1 MKYVITGGAG
11 FIGSNIVDELIN
23 TNHEVIVIDNFSSGS
38 KENCNNKAKYY
49 HYDISDSKNIT
60 KFIEIF
66 KGVDTIFH
74 CAAVARVQPSIKDPI
89 FYEKNN
95 TMGTLNILQS
105 AVEAGVKKIVYSSS
119 SSVYG
124 DTTILPVKEDST
136 INPLSPYGAQKY
148 YGEILCKTFSSIYD
162 IQTISLRYF
171 NVYGEKQSVD
181 GAYALVIGIFMY
193 QKFNNLPLTIR
204 GDGSQKRDFTYVG
217 DVVHANILAAQSK
230 RKFQGVVVNIGNGDN
245 KSVNDIAQAVG
256 GKTTHVEPVIE
267 PKETLA
273 DNRLAKKI
281 LGWKPTTN
289 VIDWINNYLDIKR
302 KT

>member
-11 FIGSNIVDELIN
+11 FIGSNIVDDLIRN
-23 TNHEVIVIDNFSSGS
+23 NHEVEVIDNFSLGS
-38 KENCNNKAKYY
+38 KENCNKKAKY
-49 HYDISDSKNIT
+49 HNYDISDSKNIQ

-95 TMGTLNILQS
+95 TMATLNILQS
-105 AVEAGVKKIVYSSS
+105 AVKARVKKIVYSSS

-124 DTTILPVKEDST
+124 DTTILPVKEDAP

-162 IQTISLRYF
+162 IETVSLRYF

-193 QKFNNLPLTIR
+193 QKLNNHPLTIR
-204 GDGSQKRDFTYVG
+204 GDGNQKRDFTYVG
-217 DVVHANILAAQSK
+217 DVVRANILAAHSK
-230 RKFQGVVVNIGNGDN
+230 HKFKGLAINIGNGDN
-245 KSVNDIAQAVG
+245 KSINDIASAIG
-256 GKTTHVEPVIE
+256 GETTFVKNVIE

-273 DNRLAKKI
+273 DNQLAKEI
-281 LGWKPTTN
+281 LGWEPKTN
-289 VIDWINNYLDIKR
+289 VIEWIKKSL